1 MIILDTD
8 HLTEYQRKD
17 SAPGA
22 RLRDRLRASANRPV
36 VATIISVEEQL
47 RGRLAGIRHQKSTL
61 GEVTAYGRLLELI
74 TFFAGWGVL
83 PLDPASAQRCDSL
96 KKQKIR
102 IGPMDRKIAS
112 IALTHDATL
121 LSANLRDFQQVPG
134 LRVEDWLRA

>member
-17 SAPGA
+17 STPGA

-47 RGRLAGIRHQKSTL
+47 RRRLAGIRHGKSAL
-61 GEVTAYGRLLELI
+61 DEVTAYGRLLELI
-74 TFFAGWGVL
+74 SFYAGWGVL
-83 PLDPASAQRCDSL
+83 PFDLVSAQRCDSL

-112 IALTHDATL
+112 MALTHGATL
-121 LSANLRDFQQVPG
+121 LSANLRDFRHVPG
-134 LRVEDWLRA
+134 LHVEDWLHD